1 MKHITWLSDSRL
13 FSGIALALLAAGG
26 LGGCGCVLP
35 KVHEPTPYISGTVVY
50 RERMALP
57 PNAELM
63 VALYEKTA
71 EGRNLYSEERRPTEG
86 AGIPLLFSIECPAE
100 EAPGTAYEL
109 EASIASAGTTLFA
122 TPAPVTIRLDA
133 DDITLMTHR
142 VMEQAPIPDGLAGIR
157 WKLVELDGKP
167 VEVYDNQPE
176 PHLLFDE
183 ADGGRLS
190 GSDGCNRLIGGYR
203 LTGDQISFGQLGST
217 MMLCPKGDAQARAL
231 AKALAN
237 ATRVSRSGE
246 RLELYGGK
254 TRLAVFEA
262 RAL

>member
-1 MKHITWLSDSRL
+1 MKHIAWFSNTRL
-13 FSGIALALLAAGG
+13 FSGITLALLAAVGR
-26 LGGCGCVLP
+26 GGCGLS
-35 KVHEPTPYISGTVVY
+35 KAHEPTPSLSGTVVY

-57 PNAELM
+57 PNAELV

-71 EGRNLYSEERRPTEG
+71 EGRNLYSEEHRPTEG
-86 AGIPLLFSIECPAE
+86 AGIPLLFSVECPAE
-100 EAPGTAYEL
+100 EAAGTTYEL
-109 EASIASAGTTLFA
+109 EASILSDGTTLFA
-122 TPAPVTIRLDA
+122 TPAPVAIRLNA

-142 VMEQAPIPDGLAGIR
+142 VMEQAPIPDGLTGIR
-157 WKLVELDGKP
+157 WKLVELNGKP
-167 VEVYDNQPE
+167 AEVYDNQPE
-176 PHLLFDE
+176 PYLLFDP

-190 GSDGCNRLIGGYR
+190 GSDGCNRLIGGYT
-203 LTGDQISFGQLGST
+203 LTGDRITFGRLGST

-231 AKALAN
+231 ADALAN
-237 ATRVSRSGE
+237 ATGVSRSGD